1 MTNHTPAT
9 TDSAPRQGRASP
21 KSAHPRTGRGLA
33 LLGEI
38 LRGILFGGAAFL
50 LGGAPLFFGSA
61 PLGIALL
68 SASSAYTW
76 YIFGGLLLSAF
87 LRPAAPSSWAW
98 VAVYTFCVILRLTIR
113 FFVDP
118 PLFPDGRPCGGRTYL
133 LHCWA
138 SFKKNAGLLSDTSTA
153 GDTVTDY
160 YEGSADPSPRR
171 PRADH
176 TPPTDGVNHT
186 TASGENFAPHLFMEH
201 PFLRMLTAAI
211 GGLTAGICATVAGGF
226 HLYDLMGALCSTLI
240 APAAA
245 FLLIS
250 CFSQAGLELLFS
262 PNPPTLPKAGA
273 DATEADRRKLK
284 QYPLLPLLSVCLLL
298 TAAVY
303 GARDLTFSL
312 GTPYLVF
319 STATLLGL
327 ILTLLSASRL
337 GVIPGIGI
345 ATFCGLAA
353 APAMAP
359 LFILCA
365 GGYALLRHVS
375 HRVGVI
381 GGCAIA
387 ALYCGGVGGVTAL
400 LLQLPAILL
409 TVPLFLLTERLWS
422 LLPAA
427 RKKPQKA
434 EEMEDISAV
443 LASSLA
449 HRSGEQ
455 SRRERLKAMSDA
467 FSSLSKSFYD
477 LSSQLR
483 RPRLLDLRR
492 MCDESFGK
500 HCAHCRN
507 RDACWGTEYERT
519 LEVQARLCAQLHGGG
534 KADARSLPT
543 ALRSF
548 CPHMDTLVTDIN
560 ARCARMTEALL
571 KSEKTEVIAADYAAI
586 AELLNDA
593 LEEDRLSAEDYKCN
607 REAAD
612 GIYEY
617 LSEVGITVGG
627 VVVCG
632 KKNSRRQKVIVRGEG
647 FDHTP
652 DGLDALRNRIG
663 EICGVPLTPPR
674 FEADDEGG
682 ESEVMTLYSDA
693 KMNASYSGST
703 VPAGADAADAF
714 PPPLTGDTPDGA
726 YEPPAVC
733 GDHIAMF
740 RTDNAYF
747 YALISDGM
755 GSGEDASLTSDIC
768 AMFLEK
774 MLSAGNRV
782 EISLRMLDSFVRS
795 KNTGTGEECSAT
807 VDLMELDLM
816 DGQAVFAK
824 NGAAPT
830 YVVREGTV
838 YKLHA
843 GTMPLGIIKE
853 TSHQLLRF
861 RMHPGDVVVMVSD
874 GITAGNDECP
884 WLVDLL
890 SSPMPENMDS
900 LRRDIIKRA
909 LTAGSEDDLS
919 AIAIRVEE
927 R

>member
-9 TDSAPRQGRASP
+9 TDGASRKGRASP
-21 KSAHPRTGRGLA
+21 KSARTRSKRGLA
-33 LLGEI
+33 LLGEV
-38 LRGILFGGAAFL
+38 LRGLLFGGAAFL
-50 LGGAPLFFGSA
+50 LGSAPLFFGSA

-87 LRPAAPSSWAW
+87 LRPAAPSPWAW
-98 VAVYTFCVILRLTIR
+98 VAVYALCVILRLVVR
-113 FFVDP
+113 FFIDP
-118 PLFPDGRPCGGRTYL
+118 PLLPDGRPYGGRTYL

-138 SFKKNAGLLSDTSTA
+138 SFKKNAGLLADPSPA

-160 YEGSADPSPRR
+160 YEGSSDPFP
-171 PRADH
+171 H
-176 TPPTDGVNHT
+176 PPHKKQEPPVEKAAG
-186 TASGENFAPHLFMEH
+186 TAPAKERFAPHLFMEH

-211 GGLTAGICATVAGGF
+211 GGLTAGICTTVARGF
-226 HLYDLMGALCSTLI
+226 HIYDLMGALCSTLV
-240 APAAA
+240 APIAA

-250 CFSQAGLELLFS
+250 CFSRAGLELLFS
-262 PNPPTLPKAGA
+262 PNPPTLPKAGV
-273 DATEADRRKLK
+273 DAVEADRRKLK
-284 QYPLLPLLSVCLLL
+284 EYPLLPLLSVCLLL

-303 GARDLTFSL
+303 GARELSFPL

-319 STATLLGL
+319 SGSTLLGL

-375 HRVGVI
+375 HRIGVI
-381 GGCAIA
+381 GGCAMA

-400 LLQLPAILL
+400 LQQLPAILL
-409 TVPLFLLTERLWS
+409 TVPLFLLTEKLWG

-427 RKKPQKA
+427 RKKPAKT
-434 EEMEDISAV
+434 EEMENISAV
-443 LASSLA
+443 LSASLA

-500 HCAHCRN
+500 HCAHCHN

-534 KADARSLPT
+534 KADADSLPD
-543 ALRSF
+543 ALKSF
-548 CPHMDTLVTDIN
+548 CPRMDVMVADIN

-612 GIYEY
+612 GIYDY
-617 LSEVGITVGG
+617 LKETGIAVGG

-632 KKNSRRQKVIVRGEG
+632 KKNSRRQKVIVRGSG

-652 DGLDALRNRIG
+652 EGIDALRARMG
-663 EICGVPLTPPR
+663 EICGTPLTLPR
-674 FEADDEGG
+674 FETDDEGDN
-682 ESEVMTLYSDA
+682 SEVMTLFSEA
-693 KMNASYSGST
+693 RMSASYAGST
-703 VPAGADAADAF
+703 VPAGADENDAF
-714 PPPLTGDTPDGA
+714 PPPLTKDTPAGE
-726 YEPPAVC
+726 YEPPSVC

-782 EISLRMLDSFVRS
+782 EVSLRMLDSFVRS
-795 KNTGTGEECSAT
+795 KNTGTGDECSAT

-843 GTMPLGIIKE
+843 GTMPLGIVKE
-853 TSHQLLRF
+853 TAHQLLRF

-884 WLVDLL
+884 WLVELL
-890 SSPMPENMDS
+890 SSPMPDNMDS

-909 LTAGSEDDLS
+909 LSAGSEDDLS